1 MKTTIKT
8 VLGAYAAGLF
18 PMGDSRNSDDLH
30 WIDPQRRAVFPLDA
44 FHIPR
49 SLRRALRKDPFA
61 IQCDTAFTTV
71 VEACAAP
78 RTAEAETWINPT
90 IKQLYR
96 ELFEA
101 GFAHS
106 VECWAEGQLVGG
118 LYGVSL
124 GAAFFGESMFSRH
137 SNSSKIALTHLVARL
152 KKSGY
157 CLLDAQFMTAHLAQ
171 FGAVEMSRQDYH
183 HLLDKALVKTPPFIT
198 ELSPDELAGFVSS
211 CSLR

>member
-1 MKTTIKT
+1 M

-18 PMGDSRNSDDLH
+18 PMGDSRGSDDLH
-30 WIDPQRRAVFPLDA
+30 WIDPQRRAVFPLDG

-49 SLRRALRKDPFA
+49 SLRRVLHKAPFA
-61 IQCDTAFTTV
+61 IQCDTAFTAV

-78 RTAEAETWINPT
+78 RTTEAETWINPT

-106 VECWAEGQLVGG
+106 VECWAGGQLVGG

-124 GAAFFGESMFSRH
+124 GAAFFGESMFSHH
-137 SNSSKIALTHLVARL
+137 SNSSKVALTHLVARL

-157 CLLDAQFMTAHLAQ
+157 RLLDAQFMTAHLAQ
-171 FGAVEMSRQDYH
+171 FGAVDISRQDYH
-183 HLLDKALVKTPPFIT
+183 RLLDQALVHTVPFAT
-198 ELSPDELAGFVSS
+198 ELSSDELAGFVSS
-211 CSLR
+211 CSRR